1 VRRHRRLRRLQ
12 PDAELIRRRAAGETL
27 RQLATDYGVWHTT
40 LGRYF
45 ARPQVA
51 RQLKQAQR
59 LERLER
65 RAAEARW
72 WAEQKAAERQGQA
85 REQKPARA
93 QPRRSARQPEQASAD
108 APANQSKQPVAAA
121 SPPLPQPETPL
132 ASGTSATI
140 GLPRPQG
147 RQPPQRRQPA
157 AGRSRRPRAHPYQA
171 WLDEREAPAP
181 PTPPEQRRVEIR
193 TATGKVVA
201 RGERAGAE
209 RIRESLERRLGPVTI
224 VPL

>member
-1 VRRHRRLRRLQ
+1 VRRHRRLRRLR

-27 RQLATDYGVWHTT
+27 RQLATDYGVCHTT
-40 LGRYF
+40 LSRYF

-51 RQLKQAQR
+51 RQLKQGQR

-72 WAEQKAAERQGQA
+72 WAEQKAARQGPA

-93 QPRRSARQPEQASAD
+93 ESRRSDRQPEQASA
-108 APANQSKQPVAAA
+108 ATPANQSKQPVAAA
-121 SPPLPQPETPL
+121 SLPPLLQPETPL
-132 ASGTSATI
+132 ASGPSQAI
-140 GLPRPQG
+140 GLPRQQG
-147 RQPPQRRQPA
+147 TQPPQTRQPA
-157 AGRSRRPRAHPYQA
+157 GRSIRPRAHPYQA
-171 WLDEREAPAP
+171 WLDERETPAP

-209 RIRESLERRLGPVTI
+209 RIRKSLERRLGPVTI